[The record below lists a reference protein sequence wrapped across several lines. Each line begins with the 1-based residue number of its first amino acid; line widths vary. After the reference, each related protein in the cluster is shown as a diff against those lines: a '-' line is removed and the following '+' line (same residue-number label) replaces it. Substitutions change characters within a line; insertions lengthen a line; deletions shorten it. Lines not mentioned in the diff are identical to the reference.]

1 MKIQKNLAFTR
12 EEYLGRV
19 DRVRARMKEKGL
31 DALLI
36 HTPENIC
43 YLSGFQTSGYYFVQV
58 LIVPLDKDP
67 VFILRALEKQNVDA
81 WSWLADEQAIGYMD
95 YDNPADIV
103 FKALSDRGLSKGRL
117 GFEMDGYSFIP
128 IARYEELK
136 TRLAGAELV
145 NGSGIVEKERATKS
159 PAELDYIRQACRITD
174 LGMTAVRDNLR
185 AGITENELAGHV
197 EKAVVGAG
205 GEYAGLPMF
214 MSSGWRT
221 IVPHAN
227 PTEKVIET
235 GDHVLTELT
244 GVVRRYA
251 GPLFRTFSVGEP
263 TELVAKN
270 AAITEATLKA
280 AMAAVR
286 PGVTSHD
293 AHAVVVPATEKWG
306 DPRIGEQARPRR
318 AGYSIGLNF
327 PPDWGEGAFLDLK
340 QDDPTVLEP
349 GMVFHVSH
357 KVVLPG
363 EPVCAISETVVVTE
377 DGHEVLTQFEPRTL
391 VVV

>member
-1 MKIQKNLAFTR
+1 MEIQKNLAFTR

-58 LIVPLDKDP
+58 LIVPVDKDP
-67 VFILRALEKQNVDA
+67 VFIVRALEKQNVDA

-95 YDNPADIV
+95 YDNPVDIV

-159 PAELDYIRQACRITD
+159 PAEVDYIRQACRITV
-174 LGMTAVRDNLR
+174 LGMEAVRDNLR
-185 AGITENELAGHV
+185 AGMTENELAGHV

-227 PTEKVIET
+227 PTDKVIET

-244 GVVRRYA
+244 GVARRYA

-270 AAITEATLKA
+270 AAITEAILEA
-280 AMAAVR
+280 EMAVMR
-286 PGVTSHD
+286 PGITSHD
-293 AHAVVVPATEKWG
+293 AHAVVGPATEKWG
-306 DPRIGEQARPRR
+306 DPRIVEQARRR

-327 PPDWGEGAFLDLK
+327 PPDWGEGVFLDLK
-340 QDDPTVLEP
+340 KDDPTVLEP
-349 GMVFHVSH
+349 GMVFHVPH

-363 EPVCAISETVVVTE
+363 EPVCAISETVVITE
-377 DGHEVLTQFEPRTL
+377 DGHEVLTHFEPRKL